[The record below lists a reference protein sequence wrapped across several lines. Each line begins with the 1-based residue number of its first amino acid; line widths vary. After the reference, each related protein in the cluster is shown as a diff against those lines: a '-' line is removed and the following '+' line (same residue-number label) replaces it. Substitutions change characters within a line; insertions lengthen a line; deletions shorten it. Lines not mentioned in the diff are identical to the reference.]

1 MDVIDKQ
8 AMLIL
13 NLFGNP
19 TGAKNVLTTVGA
31 EQEYFLI
38 DKSVYNQR
46 KDLLYTGRT
55 LLGARPPKGQ
65 ELEDHYFGVIKPRV
79 SAYMK
84 DLDEELWKL
93 GIPSKTKHN
102 EAAPGQHEMAPL
114 FTTSNVATDHNQL
127 IMEVMKRIAAKH
139 NLACLLHEKPFKGV
153 NGSGK
158 HNNWSMA
165 TDTGVNLLEP
175 GASPRDNAQFLLF
188 LVAIIKAVDERQ
200 DLIRLSAASAG
211 NDHRLGSN
219 EAPPAII

>member
-1 MDVIDKQ
+1 MYKRQ
-8 AMLIL
+8 
-13 NLFGNP
+13 
-19 TGAKNVLTTVGA
+19 VLTTVGA

-139 NLACLLHEKPFKGV
+139 NLACLLL
-153 NGSGK
+153 S
-158 HNNWSMA
+158 
-165 TDTGVNLLEP
+165 
-175 GASPRDNAQFLLF
+175 
-188 LVAIIKAVDERQ
+188 
-200 DLIRLSAASAG
+200 LIHIL
-211 NDHRLGSN
+211 
-219 EAPPAII
+219 